1 MSDAAQGS
9 DAWRLERVGKATG
22 SRISDVMAR
31 TPKGAYGASRA
42 AYLGE
47 LLVETLT
54 GAPLERFQSAAMR
67 RGNELEP
74 QARAAYA
81 FLTGNTVEEVGF
93 CPHPTIPMAGSSADG
108 LVGDVG
114 IVEFKNPEIHTH
126 VETLLGATIPKA
138 YRDQAQFNLACRPE
152 RQWVD
157 FVSHC
162 NAMPAGMDV
171 FIQRIPRD
179 DAYIA
184 EIEAEVVK
192 FLAELAAKVAALRAR
207 YGNVEAA

>member
-9 DAWRLERVGKATG
+9 EAWRLERAGRVTASK
-22 SRISDVMAR
+22 ISDVMAKAKSGGYSA
-31 TPKGAYGASRA
+31 TRA
-42 AYLGE
+42 AYMGV
-47 LLVETLT
+47 LLIERLT
-54 GAPLERFQSAAMR
+54 GEPVEGFQSAAMR

-81 FLTGNTVEEVGF
+81 FLTGATVVQVGF
-93 CPHPTIPMAGSSADG
+93 CPHPTIPMAGASADS
-108 LVGDVG
+108 LVGEFG
-114 IVEFKNPEIHTH
+114 IVEFKNPEVHTH
-126 VETLLGATIPKA
+126 VDTLLGASIPKA

-157 FVSHC
+157 WVSHC
-162 NAMPAGMDV
+162 PLMPAGMDV

-184 EIEAEVVK
+184 EIETEVRR
-192 FLAELAAKVAALRAR
+192 FLAELDAKVAALRAR
-207 YGNVEAA
+207 YGQEEAA